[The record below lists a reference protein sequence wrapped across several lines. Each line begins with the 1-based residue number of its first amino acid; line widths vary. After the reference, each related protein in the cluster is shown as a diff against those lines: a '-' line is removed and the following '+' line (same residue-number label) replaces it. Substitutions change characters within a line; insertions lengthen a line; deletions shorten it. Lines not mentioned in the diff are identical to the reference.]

1 MIKKVFCIGNG
12 ESRKNFNLD
21 LLKPHGKVYGC
32 NALYR
37 EYTPDVLVSV
47 DHGIMHEIYQSG
59 YCYNNETWFRD
70 WTKVP
75 DHMYESMVYAGLSQ
89 IDIEELNK
97 WHIKNENKKTDE
109 KEFVMHGANLSGLVT
124 ILKQNK
130 DKFQKQ
136 ISQNVLCVSW
146 VKDNDKANNI
156 MEVMPNNRD
165 IGWAAGP
172 TSGYVAVKRDKPT
185 SVYLIGHDLN
195 STTSTVNNLY
205 KGTKYYVIPEHSPTP
220 SVNWITQWKQLF
232 NENKHI
238 NFYKVNTNLLGQDN
252 VNKRISEWESEKN
265 IHYIT
270 YENLIDKHLKIDDT
284 WKA

>member
-1 MIKKVFCIGNG
+1 MTKVFCIGNG

-21 LLKPHGKVYGC
+21 QLMPHGKIYGC

-59 YCYNNETWFRD
+59 YCYTNETWFRD
-70 WTKVP
+70 WTRVP
-75 DHMYESMVYAGLSQ
+75 EHMYESMVYAGLSQ
-89 IDIEELNK
+89 VDIEELNK

-124 ILKQNK
+124 ILRQNK
-130 DKFQKQ
+130 EKFERR

-146 VKDNDKANNI
+146 VKDNDKAYNV
-156 MEVMPNNRD
+156 MDVMPNNRD
-165 IGWAAGP
+165 LGWAAGP
-172 TSGYVAVKRDKPT
+172 TSGYIAVKKDSPT
-185 SVYLIGHDLN
+185 DVYLLGHDLN
-195 STTSTVNNLY
+195 STTGTVNNLY
-205 KGTKYYVIPEHSPTP
+205 KGTKYYVVPEHGPTP

-232 NENKHI
+232 NENKNI
-238 NFYKVNTNLLGQDN
+238 NFYKVNSNLKGEDR
-252 VNKRISEWESEKN
+252 VNRRVYEWEEVKN

-270 YENLIDKHLKIDDT
+270 YENLLDKHLK
-284 WKA
+284 

>member
-1 MIKKVFCIGNG
+1 MSTKVFLLGNG
-12 ESRKNFNLD
+12 ESRKSFNID

-59 YCYNNETWFRD
+59 YCYKNETWFRD

-75 DHMYESMVYAGLSQ
+75 DHMYESMVYAGLSK

-97 WHIKNENKKTDE
+97 WHIKNENKRTDE

-124 ILKQNK
+124 ILRQNK
-130 DKFQKQ
+130 DKFQRR

-146 VKDNDKANNI
+146 VRDDDKANNLMDI
-156 MEVMPNNRD
+156 MPNNRD
-165 IGWAAGP
+165 LGWAAGP
-172 TSGYVAVKRDKPT
+172 TSGYIAVKRDKPT
-185 SVYLIGHDLN
+185 EVYLLGHDLN
-195 STTSTVNNLY
+195 STTGKVNNMY
-205 KGTKYYVIPEHSPTP
+205 KGTKYYVVPEHGPTP

-232 NENKHI
+232 TQNPHI
-238 NFYKVNTNLLGQDN
+238 NFYKVNTNMKGEDR
-252 VNKRISEWESEKN
+252 VNTRIHEWHEIQN
-265 IHYIT
+265 IQYIT
-270 YENLIDKHLKIDDT
+270 YEILLDKHLK
-284 WKA
+284 

>member
-1 MIKKVFCIGNG
+1 MTKVFCIGNG

-21 LLKPHGKVYGC
+21 LLKPHGKIYGC

-59 YCYNNETWFRD
+59 YCYENETWFRD
-70 WTKVP
+70 WTRVP
-75 DHMYESMVYAGLSQ
+75 EHMYESMVYAGLSQ
-89 IDIEELNK
+89 VDIEELNK

-124 ILKQNK
+124 ILRQNK
-130 DKFQKQ
+130 EKFERR

-146 VKDNDKANNI
+146 VKDNDKAHNV
-156 MEVMPNNRD
+156 MDVMPNNRD
-165 IGWAAGP
+165 LGWAAGP
-172 TSGYVAVKRDKPT
+172 TSGYIAVKRNNPT
-185 SVYLIGHDLN
+185 SIYLIGHDLN
-195 STTSTVNNLY
+195 STTGTVNNMY
-205 KGTKYYVIPEHSPTP
+205 KGTKYYVVPEHGPTP

-232 NENKHI
+232 EQNKNI
-238 NFYKVNTNLLGQDN
+238 NFYKVNTNLNGEDR
-252 VNKRISEWESEKN
+252 VNTKIYEWNDIKN

-270 YENLIDKHLKIDDT
+270 YENLLDKHLK
-284 WKA
+284 

>member
-1 MIKKVFCIGNG
+1 MTKVFCIGNG

-59 YCYNNETWFRD
+59 YCYENETWFRD
-70 WTKVP
+70 WTRVP
-75 DHMYESMVYAGLSQ
+75 EHMYESMVYAGLSQ
-89 IDIEELNK
+89 VDIEELNK

-124 ILKQNK
+124 ILRQNK
-130 DKFQKQ
+130 EKFEKR

-146 VKDNDKANNI
+146 VKDNDKAHNV
-156 MEVMPNNRD
+156 MDVMPNNRD
-165 IGWAAGP
+165 LGWAAGP
-172 TSGYVAVKRDKPT
+172 TSGYVAIQKNKPT
-185 SVYLIGHDLN
+185 SIYLIGHDLN
-195 STTSTVNNLY
+195 STTGTVNNLY
-205 KGTKYYVIPEHSPTP
+205 KGTKYYVVPEHGPTP

-232 NENKHI
+232 EQNKNI
-238 NFYKVNTNLLGQDN
+238 NFYKVNTNLNGEDR
-252 VNKRISEWESEKN
+252 VNTKIFEWNDIKN

-270 YENLIDKHLKIDDT
+270 YENLLDKHLK
-284 WKA
+284 

>member
-1 MIKKVFCIGNG
+1 MTKVFCLGNG

-59 YCYNNETWFRD
+59 YCYKNETWFRD
-70 WTKVP
+70 WTRVP
-75 DHMYESMVYAGLSQ
+75 EHMYESMVYAGLSQ
-89 IDIEELNK
+89 VDIVELNK

-130 DKFQKQ
+130 EKFQKK
-136 ISQNVLCVSW
+136 INQNVLCVSW
-146 VKDNDKANNI
+146 VKDDDKAKNV
-156 MEVMPNNRD
+156 MDVMPNNRD
-165 IGWAAGP
+165 FGWAAGP
-172 TSGYVAVKRDKPT
+172 TSGYIAIKKENPT
-185 SVYLIGHDLN
+185 NVYLIGHDLN
-195 STTSTVNNLY
+195 STTGTVNNLY
-205 KGTKYYVIPEHSPTP
+205 KGTKYYVLPEHGPTP

-232 NENKHI
+232 NENKNI
-238 NFYKVNTNLLGQDN
+238 NFYKVNTNLKGEDR
-252 VNKRISEWESEKN
+252 VNRRVFEWEEVKN

-270 YENLIDKHLKIDDT
+270 FENLLDKHLK
-284 WKA
+284 K

>member
-1 MIKKVFCIGNG
+1 MSSVFCIGNG
-12 ESRKNFNLD
+12 ESRKDFNLD
-21 LLKPHGKVYGC
+21 LLKPHGKIYGC

-59 YCYNNETWFRD
+59 YCYKNDTWFRD
-70 WTKVP
+70 WTTVP
-75 DHMYESMVYAGLSQ
+75 DHMYESMVYAGLTK

-130 DKFQKQ
+130 DKFQKR

-146 VKDNDKANNI
+146 VKENDKTKNI
-156 MEVMPNNRD
+156 MDIMPNNRD
-165 IGWAAGP
+165 LGWAAGP
-172 TSGYVAVKRDKPT
+172 TSGYIAIKKENPT
-185 SVYLIGHDLN
+185 TVYLIGHDLN
-195 STTSTVNNLY
+195 STTGKVNNLY
-205 KGTKYYVIPEHSPTP
+205 KGSKYYVIPEHGPTP
-220 SVNWITQWKQLF
+220 SVNWVTQWKQLF
-232 NENKHI
+232 TQNPHI
-238 NFYKVNTNLLGQDN
+238 NFYKVNTNMKGEDR
-252 VNKRISEWESEKN
+252 VNTKIYEWNEIKN

-270 YENLIDKHLKIDDT
+270 YENLLDKHLK
-284 WKA
+284 

>member
-1 MIKKVFCIGNG
+1 MNKVFLIGNG
-12 ESRKNFNLD
+12 ESRKDFNLD
-21 LLKPHGKVYGC
+21 LLKPHGKIYGC

-37 EYTPDVLVSV
+37 EYIPDVLVSV

-59 YCYNNETWFRD
+59 YCYKNETWFRD

-75 DHMYESMVYAGLSQ
+75 EHMYESMVYAGLSKV
-89 IDIEELNK
+89 DIEELNK

-124 ILKQNK
+124 ILRQNK
-130 DKFQKQ
+130 EKFQKR

-146 VKDNDKANNI
+146 VKDNDKACNI
-156 MEVMPNNRD
+156 MDIMPNNRD
-165 IGWAAGP
+165 LGWAAGP
-172 TSGYVAVKRDKPT
+172 TSGYVAIKKTNPT

-195 STTSTVNNLY
+195 STTGTVNNLY
-205 KGTKYYVIPEHSPTP
+205 KGTKYYVIPEHGPTP

-232 NENKHI
+232 IENKNI
-238 NFYKVNTNLLGQDN
+238 DFYKVNTNMDGQDR
-252 VNKRISEWESEKN
+252 VNRRIFEWEDIKN

-270 YENLIDKHLKIDDT
+270 YKNLLDKHLKT
-284 WKA
+284 

>member
-1 MIKKVFCIGNG
+1 MNKVFLIGNG

-21 LLKPHGKVYGC
+21 LLKPHGKIYGC

-59 YCYNNETWFRD
+59 YCYKNETWFRD
-70 WTKVP
+70 WTRVP
-75 DHMYESMVYAGLSQ
+75 EHMYESMVYAGLSQ
-89 IDIEELNK
+89 VEIEELNK

-124 ILKQNK
+124 ILRQNK
-130 DKFQKQ
+130 EKFERR

-146 VKDNDKANNI
+146 VKDNDKAYNV
-156 MEVMPNNRD
+156 MDVMPNNRD
-165 IGWAAGP
+165 LGWAAGP
-172 TSGYVAVKRDKPT
+172 TSGYIAVKKDSPT
-185 SVYLIGHDLN
+185 DVYLLGHDLN
-195 STTSTVNNLY
+195 STTGTVNNLY
-205 KGTKYYVIPEHSPTP
+205 KGKKYYVVPEHGPTP

-232 NENKHI
+232 NENKNI
-238 NFYKVNTNLLGQDN
+238 NFYKVNSNLKGEDR
-252 VNKRISEWESEKN
+252 VNRRVYEWEEVKN

-270 YENLIDKHLKIDDT
+270 YENLLDKHLK
-284 WKA
+284 

>member
-1 MIKKVFCIGNG
+1 MSKVFLIGNG

-21 LLKPHGKVYGC
+21 LLKSHGKVYGC

-59 YCYNNETWFRD
+59 YCYENETWFRD
-70 WTKVP
+70 WTRVP
-75 DHMYESMVYAGLSQ
+75 EHMYESMVYAGLSQ
-89 IDIEELNK
+89 VDIEELNK

-124 ILKQNK
+124 ILRQNK
-130 DKFQKQ
+130 EKFERR

-146 VKDNDKANNI
+146 VKENDKSHNI
-156 MEVMPNNRD
+156 MDVMPNNRD
-165 IGWAAGP
+165 LGWAAGP
-172 TSGYVAVKRDKPT
+172 TSGYIAVKRNNPT
-185 SVYLIGHDLN
+185 SIYLIGHDLN
-195 STTSTVNNLY
+195 STTGTVNNMY
-205 KGTKYYVIPEHSPTP
+205 KGTKYYVVPEHGPTP

-232 NENKHI
+232 EQNKNI
-238 NFYKVNTNLLGQDN
+238 NFYKVNTNLNGEDR
-252 VNKRISEWESEKN
+252 VNTKIYEWNDIKN

-270 YENLIDKHLKIDDT
+270 YENLLDKHLK
-284 WKA
+284 

>member
-1 MIKKVFCIGNG
+1 MTKVFCIGNG

-21 LLKPHGKVYGC
+21 LLKPYGKIYGC

-59 YCYNNETWFRD
+59 YCYTNETWFRD
-70 WTKVP
+70 WTRVP
-75 DHMYESMVYAGLSQ
+75 EHMYESMVYAGLSQ
-89 IDIEELNK
+89 VDIEELNK

-124 ILKQNK
+124 IRRQNK
-130 DKFQKQ
+130 EKFERR

-146 VKDNDKANNI
+146 VKDNDKAYNV
-156 MEVMPNNRD
+156 MDVMPNNRD
-165 IGWAAGP
+165 LGWAAGP
-172 TSGYVAVKRDKPT
+172 TSGYIAVKKDSPT
-185 SVYLIGHDLN
+185 DVYLLGHDLN
-195 STTSTVNNLY
+195 STTGTVNNLY
-205 KGTKYYVIPEHSPTP
+205 KGTKYYVVPEHGPTP

-232 NENKHI
+232 NENKNI
-238 NFYKVNTNLLGQDN
+238 NFYKVNSNLKGEDR
-252 VNKRISEWESEKN
+252 VNRRVYEWEEVKN

-270 YENLIDKHLKIDDT
+270 YENLLDKHLK
-284 WKA
+284 

>member
-1 MIKKVFCIGNG
+1 MTKVFCIGNG
-12 ESRKNFNLD
+12 ESRKSFNLD

-59 YCYNNETWFRD
+59 YCYKNETWFRD

-75 DHMYESMVYAGLSQ
+75 DHMYESMVYAGLSK

-97 WHIKNENKKTDE
+97 WHIKNENKRTDE

-130 DKFQKQ
+130 DKFQRR

-146 VKDNDKANNI
+146 VRDNDKANNLMDI
-156 MEVMPNNRD
+156 MPNNRD
-165 IGWAAGP
+165 LGWAAGP
-172 TSGYVAVKRDKPT
+172 TSGYIAVKRDKPT
-185 SVYLIGHDLN
+185 EVYLLGHDLN
-195 STTSTVNNLY
+195 STTGKVNNMY
-205 KGTKYYVIPEHSPTP
+205 KGTKYYVVPEHGPTP

-232 NENKHI
+232 TQNPHI
-238 NFYKVNTNLLGQDN
+238 NFYKVNTNMKGEDR
-252 VNKRISEWESEKN
+252 VNTRIHEWHEIQN
-265 IHYIT
+265 IQYIT
-270 YENLIDKHLKIDDT
+270 YEILLDKHLK
-284 WKA
+284 

>member
-1 MIKKVFCIGNG
+1 MTKVFCIGNG

-21 LLKPHGKVYGC
+21 LLKPHGKIYGC

-59 YCYNNETWFRD
+59 YCYENETWFRD
-70 WTKVP
+70 WTRVP
-75 DHMYESMVYAGLSQ
+75 EHMYESMVYAGLSQ
-89 IDIEELNK
+89 VDIEELNK

-124 ILKQNK
+124 ILRQNK
-130 DKFQKQ
+130 EKFERR

-146 VKDNDKANNI
+146 VKDNDKAHNV
-156 MEVMPNNRD
+156 MDVMPNNRD
-165 IGWAAGP
+165 LGWAAGP
-172 TSGYVAVKRDKPT
+172 TSGYIAVKRNNPK
-185 SVYLIGHDLN
+185 SIYLIGHDLN
-195 STTSTVNNLY
+195 STTGTVNNMY
-205 KGTKYYVIPEHSPTP
+205 KGTKYYVVPEHGPTP

-232 NENKHI
+232 EQNKNI
-238 NFYKVNTNLLGQDN
+238 NFYKVNTNLNGEDR
-252 VNKRISEWESEKN
+252 VNTKIYEWNDIKN

-270 YENLIDKHLKIDDT
+270 YENLLDKHLK
-284 WKA
+284 

>member
-1 MIKKVFCIGNG
+1 MTKVFCIGNG
-12 ESRKNFNLD
+12 ESRKNFNID

-59 YCYNNETWFRD
+59 YCYKNETWFRD

-75 DHMYESMVYAGLSQ
+75 DHMYESMVYAGLSK

-97 WHIKNENKKTDE
+97 WHIKNENKRTDE

-130 DKFQKQ
+130 DKFQRR

-146 VKDNDKANNI
+146 VRDNDKANNLMDI
-156 MEVMPNNRD
+156 MPNNRD
-165 IGWAAGP
+165 LGWAAGP
-172 TSGYVAVKRDKPT
+172 TSGYIAVKRDKPT
-185 SVYLIGHDLN
+185 EVYLLGHDLN
-195 STTSTVNNLY
+195 STTGKVNNMY
-205 KGTKYYVIPEHSPTP
+205 KGTKYYVVPEHGPTP

-232 NENKHI
+232 TQNPHI
-238 NFYKVNTNLLGQDN
+238 NFYKVNTNMKGEDR
-252 VNKRISEWESEKN
+252 VNTRIHEWHEIQN
-265 IHYIT
+265 IQYIT
-270 YENLIDKHLKIDDT
+270 YEILLDKHLK
-284 WKA
+284 